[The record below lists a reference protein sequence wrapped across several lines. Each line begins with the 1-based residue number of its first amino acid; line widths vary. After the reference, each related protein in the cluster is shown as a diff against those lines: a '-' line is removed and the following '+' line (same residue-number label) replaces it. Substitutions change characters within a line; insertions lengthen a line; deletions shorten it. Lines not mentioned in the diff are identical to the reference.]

1 MIARALQDKTF
12 NLARQLARNSNSR
25 LVSIARSSHQNALF
39 D

>member
-1 MIARALQDKTF
+1 MIAGALQDKTF

-25 LVSIARSSHQNALF
+25 LVPIARSSHQDALF